1 MADRRR
7 PNYAIEVE
15 RLLIDNMN
23 LEVNLRKA
31 DFRKMEI
38 DQEILNLEDS
48 KISTRDLLKNNLE
61 KIAVMKKL
69 AESNKKEEEKE
80 KEEKNE

>member
-7 PNYAIEVE
+7 PNYAIEIE

-38 DQEILNLEDS
+38 DQEILNLEES
-48 KISTRDLLKNNLE
+48 KVSTRNLIKNNTE
-61 KIAVMKKL
+61 KIAEMKQL
-69 AESNKKEEEKE
+69 AENKEEED
-80 KEEKNE
+80 KNG

>member
-7 PNYAIEVE
+7 PNYAIEIE

-38 DQEILNLEDS
+38 DQEILNLEES
-48 KISTRDLLKNNLE
+48 KVSTRNLIKNNTE
-61 KIAVMKKL
+61 KIAEMKQL
-69 AESNKKEEEKE
+69 AENKE
-80 KEEKNE
+80 

>member
-7 PNYAIEVE
+7 PNYAIEIE

-38 DQEILNLEDS
+38 DQEVLNLEES
-48 KISTRDLLKNNLE
+48 KVSTRNLIKNNTE
-61 KIAVMKKL
+61 KIAEMKQL
-69 AESNKKEEEKE
+69 AENKEEED
-80 KEEKNE
+80 KNG

>member
-7 PNYAIEVE
+7 PNYAIEIE

-38 DQEILNLEDS
+38 EQEVLNLDDS
-48 KISTRDLLKNNLE
+48 KVSTNNLMKNNLE
-61 KIAVMKKL
+61 KIAEMKKL
-69 AESNKKEEEKE
+69 AKNKEEED
-80 KEEKNE
+80 KNG